1 MLLKKG
7 IRYLRYSHDKQSYHS
22 IERQD
27 HVTSQWMNF
36 NKVEIVDTFKD
47 EGYTARTFDRP
58 DIKLL
63 FEFIRKN
70 HRGIDF
76 LVVSELTRFSREA
89 GDAINM
95 VKKIQKDYGVRIV
108 SAGRG
113 TIYDCLDHNSFF
125 MMGLEFLLGN
135 SENIKRT
142 SDINGGIYTAKA
154 IKGLWIQGGPA
165 PYGYK
170 KSGTGEKRRLII
182 DDKEAAIVKY
192 IYDAYLANVP
202 LYVIKKNAREL
213 GFTRSGNSAVE
224 GILTNPIYFGYQYVK
239 PWKEQ
244 AGGLFAL
251 ADHNPIVDVITWNR
265 VQEKMKQPTT
275 EKVIISDDFPLR
287 GVLRCHCGKPLTG
300 APSRGRAGKYY
311 NYYKCPIAGHN
322 NINSNRA
329 HSQLEEI
336 LTWMSLPHQLITEIK
351 DESTKLLEIKLA
363 EGKKIL
369 NQHKLELE
377 ELECGLHS
385 VESKWIKNQMAH
397 DTYHRWHGE
406 FTEKIRLKKAEID
419 KLDKDQN
426 EVYFLLQTELDKLSD
441 LKHVYISST
450 LPQKQELL
458 RTVFDSTLY
467 YQNQLYRTTYIMEIF
482 THNLLT
488 LKEKRLLEMDENKKT
503 GLRVR
508 SGGGDR
514 IRTGVQT
521 YSPKAF
527 YMLIPALIVGK

>member
-27 HVTSQWMNF
+27 HVTNQWMTF

-58 DIKLL
+58 DIKSL

-70 HRGIDF
+70 YKAIDY
-76 LVVSELTRFSREA
+76 LIVSELTRFSREA

-95 VKKIQKDYGVRIV
+95 VKKIQNDYGVRIV

-154 IKGLWIQGGPA
+154 IKGLWIQGGGS

-170 KSGTGEKRRLII
+170 KFGTGEKRRLVI
-182 DDKEAAIVKY
+182 DDKEAEIVKY
-192 IYDAYLANVP
+192 IYEAYLANTP
-202 LYVIKKNAREL
+202 LYIIKKNVKQL
-213 GFTRSGNSAVE
+213 GFTRTGNSAIE
-224 GILTNPIYFGYQYVK
+224 DILSNPLYYGYQYVK

-244 AGGLFAL
+244 AGGLFAITDL
-251 ADHNPIVDVITWNR
+251 DPIIDIITWSR
-265 VQEKMKQPTT
+265 VQEKMKKPSK
-275 EKVIISDDFPLR
+275 EKIVISDDFPLR
-287 GVLRCHCGKPLTG
+287 GVLKCHCGKPLTG

-311 NYYKCPIAGHN
+311 NYYKCPFPGHN
-322 NINSNRA
+322 NINSDKV
-329 HSQLEEI
+329 HLQLEEA
-336 LTWMSLPHQLITEIK
+336 LNCMSLPHQLISDIK
-351 DESTKLLEIKLA
+351 EESTSLLEKKLTENKKLLH
-363 EGKKIL
+363 
-369 NQHKLELE
+369 QQKLELE
-377 ELECGLHS
+377 ELETNLHS
-385 VESKWIKNQMAH
+385 VESKWINNQMAH

-406 FTEKIRLKKAEID
+406 FTDKIRLKKAEIE
-419 KLDKDQN
+419 KADKDQN
-426 EVYFLLQTELDKLSD
+426 EVYFLLQNELHKLSD
-441 LKHVYISST
+441 LKHIYSSST
-450 LPQKQELL
+450 TIQKQELL
-458 RTVFDSTLY
+458 RTVFDSGLY
-467 YQNQLYRTTYIMEIF
+467 YQNDLYRTTYLMQIF
-482 THNLLT
+482 HHNLLI
-488 LKEKRLLEMDENKKT
+488 LKEKKLLELDQNKKT
-503 GLRVR
+503 GYEIR